1 MQTHNLFFTLQE
13 QYGMKYYQMPK
24 VFFTNEKYKKLSNDA
39 KILYA
44 LLLDRLQLS
53 IKNKWID
60 SSDSLYFVYTNQ
72 TLSEIL
78 NVSPRKITNI
88 KKELMDANL
97 LSQEQKK
104 FNAPFRLY
112 LMKPE
117 ITVDDIYQINQAETG
132 EDILTVS
139 KDSASVSAE
148 STSVANS
155 ARLKESA
162 SDKGQNSVA
171 NSATLIKTAS
181 NQPSHSLAN
190 SATPVS
196 QILLPNK
203 TNLNNTKHKDNKEYK
218 DQRFAENSNN
228 HAFNQAFQTP
238 PENTEDFMIDQFIQD
253 KNLLNK
259 YGERFVD
266 VLVSYSRN
274 NYALFSE
281 AVEAVEHA
289 TKSAEKERVKSLERY
304 FHEEMSAY
312 SHELRADYLMTL
324 YNVLRHLRT
333 NAAIRD
339 PKAYFFIS
347 FKKLALHWIEIL
359 ELDETQ
365 TESVPTF
372 DYLRTVESTSNTSNQ
387 GYRLDSH
394 PEK

>member
-1 MQTHNLFFTLQE
+1 MQTNTLFFTLQE

-44 LLLDRLQLS
+44 LLHDRLQVS

-60 SSDSLYFVYTNQ
+60 STNSLYFIFTNQ
-72 TLSEIL
+72 KLSEIL
-78 NVSPRKITNI
+78 NVSPRKITTI
-88 KKELMDANL
+88 KKELLDTNL
-97 LSQEQKK
+97 LDQKQK
-104 FNAPFRLY
+104 SFNAPFHLY

-117 ITVDDIYQINQAETG
+117 ITVDDMYQMNQTESGADLLRVSPEIDAAKAEC
-132 EDILTVS
+132 S
-139 KDSASVSAE
+139 
-148 STSVANS
+148 SVANS
-155 ARLKESA
+155 ARLEESA
-162 SDKGQNSVA
+162 SASDQNSVA
-171 NSATLIKTAS
+171 EFATLKKTAS

-238 PENTEDFMIDQFIQD
+238 PENTEAFMIEQFIQD
-253 KNLLNK
+253 KTLLDK

-333 NAAIRD
+333 NASIRD

>member
-1 MQTHNLFFTLQE
+1 MQTNTLFFTLQE

-44 LLLDRLQLS
+44 LLHDRLQVS

-60 SSDSLYFVYTNQ
+60 STNSLYFIFTNQ
-72 TLSEIL
+72 KLSEIL
-78 NVSPRKITNI
+78 NVSPRKITTI
-88 KKELMDANL
+88 KKELLDTNL
-97 LSQEQKK
+97 LDQKQK
-104 FNAPFRLY
+104 SFNAPFHLY

-117 ITVDDIYQINQAETG
+117 ITVDDMYQMNQTESGA
-132 EDILTVS
+132 DLLRVS
-139 KDSASVSAE
+139 PEIDAAKEERS
-148 STSVANS
+148 SVANS
-155 ARLKESA
+155 ARLEESA
-162 SDKGQNSVA
+162 SASDQNSVA
-171 NSATLIKTAS
+171 EFATLKKTAS

-218 DQRFAENSNN
+218 DQRLADNSNN

-238 PENTEDFMIDQFIQD
+238 PENTEVFMIEQFIQD
-253 KNLLNK
+253 KTLLVK

-289 TKSAEKERVKSLERY
+289 TKSAEKERVRSLERY

-333 NAAIRD
+333 NASIRD

>member
-44 LLLDRLQLS
+44 LLHDRLQVS

-60 SSDSLYFVYTNQ
+60 SSDSLYFIFTNQ
-72 TLSEIL
+72 KLSEIL
-78 NVSPRKITNI
+78 NVSPRKITTI
-88 KKELMDANL
+88 KKELMDTNL
-97 LSQEQKK
+97 LVQKQK
-104 FNAPFRLY
+104 SFNAPFHLY

-117 ITVDDIYQINQAETG
+117 ITVDDMYQMNQTESGA
-132 EDILTVS
+132 DLLRVS
-139 KDSASVSAE
+139 PEIDAAKEERS
-148 STSVANS
+148 SVANS
-155 ARLKESA
+155 ARLEESA
-162 SDKGQNSVA
+162 SASDQNSVA
-171 NSATLIKTAS
+171 EFATLKKTAS

-238 PENTEDFMIDQFIQD
+238 PENTEAFMIEQFIQD
-253 KNLLNK
+253 KTLLDK

-387 GYRLDSH
+387 GYRVDSH

>member
-1 MQTHNLFFTLQE
+1 MQTNTLFFTLQE

-44 LLLDRLQLS
+44 LLHDRLQVS

-60 SSDSLYFVYTNQ
+60 STNSLYFIFTNQ
-72 TLSEIL
+72 KLSEIL
-78 NVSPRKITNI
+78 NVSPRKITTI
-88 KKELMDANL
+88 KKELLDTNL
-97 LSQEQKK
+97 LDQKQK
-104 FNAPFRLY
+104 SFNAPFHLY

-117 ITVDDIYQINQAETG
+117 ITVDDMYQMNQTESG
-132 EDILTVS
+132 EDLLRVS
-139 KDSASVSAE
+139 PEIDAAKAE
-148 STSVANS
+148 CSSVANS
-155 ARLKESA
+155 ARLEESA
-162 SDKGQNSVA
+162 SASDQNSVA
-171 NSATLIKTAS
+171 EFATLKKTAS

-218 DQRFAENSNN
+218 DQRFADNSNN

-238 PENTEDFMIDQFIQD
+238 PENTEAFMIEQFIQD
-253 KNLLNK
+253 KTLLDK

-266 VLVSYSRN
+266 VLVSYARN

-289 TKSAEKERVKSLERY
+289 TKSAEKERVRSLERY

-365 TESVPTF
+365 TEPVLTF

>member
-1 MQTHNLFFTLQE
+1 MQTNTLFFTLQE

-44 LLLDRLQLS
+44 LLHDRLQVS

-60 SSDSLYFVYTNQ
+60 STNSLYFIFTNQ
-72 TLSEIL
+72 KLSEIL
-78 NVSPRKITNI
+78 NVSPRKITTI
-88 KKELMDANL
+88 KKELLDTNL
-97 LSQEQKK
+97 LDQKQK
-104 FNAPFRLY
+104 SFNAPFHLY

-117 ITVDDIYQINQAETG
+117 ITVDDIYQINQTESG
-132 EDILTVS
+132 EDLLPISS
-139 KDSASVSAE
+139 KIE
-148 STSVANS
+148 STNEKVPSVANS

-238 PENTEDFMIDQFIQD
+238 PENTDDFMIDQFIQD

-259 YGERFVD
+259 YGERFVE

-312 SHELRADYLMTL
+312 SHVLRAD
-324 YNVLRHLRT
+324 
-333 NAAIRD
+333 
-339 PKAYFFIS
+339 
-347 FKKLALHWIEIL
+347 
-359 ELDETQ
+359 
-365 TESVPTF
+365 
-372 DYLRTVESTSNTSNQ
+372 
-387 GYRLDSH
+387 
-394 PEK
+394 

>member
-1 MQTHNLFFTLQE
+1 MQTNTLFFTLQE

-44 LLLDRLQLS
+44 LLHDRLQVS

-60 SSDSLYFVYTNQ
+60 STNSLYFIFTNQ
-72 TLSEIL
+72 KLSEIL
-78 NVSPRKITNI
+78 NVSPRKITTI
-88 KKELMDANL
+88 KKELLDTNL
-97 LSQEQKK
+97 LDQKQK
-104 FNAPFRLY
+104 SFNAPFHLY

-117 ITVDDIYQINQAETG
+117 ITVDDMYQMNQTESGA
-132 EDILTVS
+132 DLLRVS
-139 KDSASVSAE
+139 PEIDAAKEERS
-148 STSVANS
+148 SVANS
-155 ARLKESA
+155 ARLEESA
-162 SDKGQNSVA
+162 SASDQNSVA
-171 NSATLIKTAS
+171 EFATLNKTAS

-218 DQRFAENSNN
+218 DQRLADNSNN

-238 PENTEDFMIDQFIQD
+238 PENTETFMIEQFIQD
-253 KNLLNK
+253 KTLLDK

-333 NAAIRD
+333 NASIRD

-387 GYRLDSH
+387 GYRVDSH

>member
-1 MQTHNLFFTLQE
+1 
-13 QYGMKYYQMPK
+13 MKYYQMPK

-44 LLLDRLQLS
+44 LLHDRLQVS

-60 SSDSLYFVYTNQ
+60 STNSLYFIFTNQ
-72 TLSEIL
+72 KLSEIL
-78 NVSPRKITNI
+78 NVSPRKITTI
-88 KKELMDANL
+88 KKELLDTNL
-97 LSQEQKK
+97 LDQKQK
-104 FNAPFRLY
+104 SFNAPFHLY

-117 ITVDDIYQINQAETG
+117 ITVDDMYQMNQTESGA
-132 EDILTVS
+132 DLLRVS
-139 KDSASVSAE
+139 PEIDAAKEECS
-148 STSVANS
+148 SVANS
-155 ARLKESA
+155 ARLEESA
-162 SDKGQNSVA
+162 ADSGQNSVA
-171 NSATLIKTAS
+171 NSATLNKTAS

-218 DQRFAENSNN
+218 DQRFADNSNN

-238 PENTEDFMIDQFIQD
+238 PENTEAFMIEQFIQD
-253 KNLLNK
+253 KTLLDK
-259 YGERFVD
+259 YGERFVE

-289 TKSAEKERVKSLERY
+289 TKSAEKERVRSLERY

-333 NAAIRD
+333 NASIRD

-387 GYRLDSH
+387 GYRVASP

>member
-1 MQTHNLFFTLQE
+1 MQTNTLFFTLQE

-44 LLLDRLQLS
+44 LLHDRLQVS

-60 SSDSLYFVYTNQ
+60 STNSLYFIFTNQ
-72 TLSEIL
+72 KLSEIL
-78 NVSPRKITNI
+78 NVSPRKITTI
-88 KKELMDANL
+88 KKELLDTNL
-97 LSQEQKK
+97 LDQKQK
-104 FNAPFRLY
+104 SFNAPFHLY

-117 ITVDDIYQINQAETG
+117 ITVDDMYQMNQTESGA
-132 EDILTVS
+132 DLLRVS
-139 KDSASVSAE
+139 PEIDAAKEERS
-148 STSVANS
+148 SVANS
-155 ARLKESA
+155 ARLEESA
-162 SDKGQNSVA
+162 SASDQNSVA
-171 NSATLIKTAS
+171 EFATLKKTAS

-218 DQRFAENSNN
+218 DQRLADNSNN

-238 PENTEDFMIDQFIQD
+238 PENTETFMIEQFIQD
-253 KNLLNK
+253 KTLLDK

-266 VLVSYSRN
+266 VLLSYSRN

-333 NAAIRD
+333 NASIRD

-387 GYRLDSH
+387 GYRVDSH

>member
-1 MQTHNLFFTLQE
+1 MQTNTLFFTLQE

-44 LLLDRLQLS
+44 LLHDRLQVS

-60 SSDSLYFVYTNQ
+60 STNSLYFIFTNQ
-72 TLSEIL
+72 KLSEIL
-78 NVSPRKITNI
+78 NVSPRKITTI
-88 KKELMDANL
+88 KKELLDTNL
-97 LSQEQKK
+97 LDQKQK
-104 FNAPFRLY
+104 SFNAPFHLY

-117 ITVDDIYQINQAETG
+117 ITVDDMYQMNQTESGA
-132 EDILTVS
+132 DLLRVS
-139 KDSASVSAE
+139 PEIDAAKEERS
-148 STSVANS
+148 SVANS
-155 ARLKESA
+155 ARLEESA
-162 SDKGQNSVA
+162 ADSGQNSVA
-171 NSATLIKTAS
+171 NSATLNKTAS

-203 TNLNNTKHKDNKEYK
+203 TNLNNIKHKDNKEYK
-218 DQRFAENSNN
+218 DQRFADNSNN

-238 PENTEDFMIDQFIQD
+238 PENTEAFMIEQFIQD
-253 KNLLNK
+253 KTLLDK

-266 VLVSYSRN
+266 VLLSYSRN

-289 TKSAEKERVKSLERY
+289 TKSAEKERVRSLERY

-333 NAAIRD
+333 NASIRD

>member
-1 MQTHNLFFTLQE
+1 MQTNTLFFTLQE

-44 LLLDRLQLS
+44 LLHDRLQVS

-60 SSDSLYFVYTNQ
+60 STNSLYFIFTNQ
-72 TLSEIL
+72 KLSEIL
-78 NVSPRKITNI
+78 NVSPRKITTI
-88 KKELMDANL
+88 KKELLDTNL
-97 LSQEQKK
+97 LDQKQK
-104 FNAPFRLY
+104 SFNAPFHLY

-117 ITVDDIYQINQAETG
+117 ITVDDMYQMNQTESGA
-132 EDILTVS
+132 DLLRVS
-139 KDSASVSAE
+139 PEIDAAKEECS
-148 STSVANS
+148 SVANS
-155 ARLKESA
+155 ARLEESA
-162 SDKGQNSVA
+162 ADSGQNSVA
-171 NSATLIKTAS
+171 NSATLNKTAS

-218 DQRFAENSNN
+218 DQRFADNSNN

-238 PENTEDFMIDQFIQD
+238 PENTEAFMIEQFIQD
-253 KNLLNK
+253 KTLLDK

-333 NAAIRD
+333 NASIRD

-387 GYRLDSH
+387 GYRVASP